1 MADATC
7 VGVQED
13 LTDDQIQQL
22 LLEAEARLK
31 GPNALTT
38 QNDDLASLRIP
49 KLSPGS
55 SLEAYIRQGDDV
67 ATVDA
72 AKIADQKQK
81 ELAKS
86 LRVAEIKKVNTRLM
100 RRNQSVL
107 GCAAPDKP
115 TAGPEWFNL
124 PKTEMTTELKRD
136 LQLIRMRSVLDP
148 KRHYKKENGKA
159 KPPEYSQ
166 VGTIIEGP
174 TEFFSNRI
182 TKKDRKK
189 NFVEETLALERGT
202 KRFQSKYRDIQASKT
217 SGKKSFYKDLQ
228 AKRTR
233 KNK

>member
-1 MADATC
+1 
-7 VGVQED
+7 
-13 LTDDQIQQL
+13 
-22 LLEAEARLK
+22 
-31 GPNALTT
+31 
-38 QNDDLASLRIP
+38 
-49 KLSPGS
+49 
-55 SLEAYIRQGDDV
+55 
-67 ATVDA
+67 
-72 AKIADQKQK
+72 
-81 ELAKS
+81 
-86 LRVAEIKKVNTRLM
+86 
-100 RRNQSVL
+100 
-107 GCAAPDKP
+107 
-115 TAGPEWFNL
+115 
-124 PKTEMTTELKRD
+124 MTPELKRD

-202 KRFQSKYRDIQASKT
+202 KRFQAKYRDIQANKT

-228 AKRTR
+228 AKRSR